1 MVSDIVI
8 IGAGVAGMTSAI
20 YLKRAG
26 VSPLLI
32 ESKRPGG
39 QINFAPII
47 ENFPS
52 YEKITGR
59 EFANKVFEQVANLDV
74 DYVKDDVI
82 SVSKVD
88 EGNFIIELKSG
99 QLVNTKSIIIA
110 TGKKIK
116 KLDIPDA
123 NSYLGVGLSYCATCD
138 GMFFKE
144 KDVVVVGDTN
154 KAAEES
160 IYLSNICNKVF
171 VLVEGEQMRADT
183 FYREKLES
191 VNNIEIIY
199 NAKLKSLV
207 KDEFLKSV
215 LIENDG
221 EEKVLNVSGCFAYV
235 GYIPNSEMF
244 AQLLK
249 LNGDNYIVV
258 DENKETSCKGIYAI
272 GDVTNTKV
280 YQLVTACGDAA
291 IAVNSYLNDK

>member
-32 ESKRPGG
+32 ESKMPGG
-39 QINFAPII
+39 QINFAPIV

-59 EFANKVFEQVANLDV
+59 EFANKVFEQVTNLDV
-74 DYVKDDVI
+74 DYVKDDVV

-88 EGNFIIELKSG
+88 EGNFIVELKSG
-99 QLVNTKSIIIA
+99 QRVNTKSIIIA

-116 KLDIPDA
+116 KLDIPDV

-154 KAAEES
+154 KAVEES

-171 VLVEGEQMRADT
+171 VLVEGEEMRADT

-207 KDEFLKSV
+207 KDEFLKAA
-215 LIENDG
+215 LIEKDG
-221 EEKVLNVSGCFAYV
+221 EEKILNVSGCFAYV

>member
-39 QINFAPII
+39 QINFAPIV

-59 EFANKVFEQVANLDV
+59 EFANKVFEQVTNLDV
-74 DYVKDDVI
+74 DYVKDDVV

-88 EGNFIIELKSG
+88 EGNFIVELKSG
-99 QLVNTKSIIIA
+99 QRVNTKSIIIA

-116 KLDIPDA
+116 KLDIPDV

-154 KAAEES
+154 KAVEES

-171 VLVEGEQMRADT
+171 VLVEGEEMRADT

-207 KDEFLKSV
+207 KDEFLKAA
-215 LIENDG
+215 LIEKDG
-221 EEKVLNVSGCFAYV
+221 EEKILNVSGCFAYV